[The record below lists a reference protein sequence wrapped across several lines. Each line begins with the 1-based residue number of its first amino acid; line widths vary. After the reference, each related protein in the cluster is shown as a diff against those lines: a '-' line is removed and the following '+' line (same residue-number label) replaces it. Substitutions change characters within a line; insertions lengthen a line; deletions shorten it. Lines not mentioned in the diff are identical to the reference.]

1 MELLKK
7 NVFWL
12 FCVVVVL
19 GVVVFWGKWIREAA
33 NRNRKLSGELKGDLD
48 SLRGIAGKT
57 DEIVTK
63 KHIKAAEA
71 YKKGLRA
78 EAEELES
85 EFAEHQLKLDPIPGV
100 DEPPVGDTT
109 RFREWLTKRHKELCA
124 GAAGADMR
132 CDTSDPVR
140 HGGIPEGPVAEKDI
154 PKRLRQ
160 YRISRE
166 IHRMLAET
174 KVTIPSLTLSKTGE
188 LDEVEATQERGV
200 QELRRIEWM
209 TPGQMRISRTGKGGG
224 ARGKRDAGPRFPEP
238 FESYLFELEF
248 VVHFSLVPK
257 IIQKLE
263 ASKSFFLVV
272 KRTDV
277 GRMPDTSSGPGR
289 GGPLVRG
296 GSRGASRREEYKN
309 QRYMEAPVRVILE
322 CEVLEFDFSKHPD
335 PLAPKEAN

>member
-1 MELLKK
+1 MEFLKK

-19 GVVVFWGKWIREAA
+19 GVLVFWGKWIREAS
-33 NRNRKLSGELKGDLD
+33 NRNRDLSGKLKGNLD
-48 SLRGIAGKT
+48 RLRGIAGKT
-57 DEIVTK
+57 DEIRTK

-71 YKKGLRA
+71 YKEGLRS

-85 EFAEHQLKLDPIPGV
+85 EFTKHQLKLDPIPGI

-124 GAAGADMR
+124 GAAGTDMR

-140 HGGIPEGPVAEKDI
+140 HGGIPEGPVAEQDI

-160 YRISRE
+160 YRISRD

-174 KVTIPSLTLSKTGE
+174 KVTIPSLTLSQRGE
-188 LDEVEATQERGV
+188 LDEVDATQERGV

-209 TPGQMRISRTGKGGG
+209 TPGQMRIGRTGKGGG
-224 ARGKRDAGPRFPEP
+224 APGTKDARPRFPEP
-238 FESYLFELEF
+238 FESHLFELEF
-248 VVHFSLVPK
+248 VA
-257 IIQKLE
+257 LE
-263 ASKSFFLVV
+263 ASKNFFFVV
-272 KRTDV
+272 KRVDV
-277 GRMPDTSSGPGR
+277 GRMPDTSSGRGLGRPPVR
-289 GGPLVRG
+289 GGPP
-296 GSRGASRREEYKN
+296 GASRREEFNN

-322 CEVLEFDFSKHPD
+322 CEVLEFDFSRDPD
-335 PLAPKEAN
+335 ALTPKEAN